1 MLTIYLR
8 KKTLFTWTKAW
19 NPSKRRDKS
28 KRIILSLKICFTTT
42 NLNKRWTR
50 SRFFFISFGFLS
62 IVKKRI
68 LFVLKID
75 VHFPSIV
82 RFLRE
87 GSFSKIVRLLIT
99 FV

>member
-8 KKTLFTWTKAW
+8 KKLYLPVQVKEGTNQRESYLAW
-19 NPSKRRDKS
+19 
-28 KRIILSLKICFTTT
+28 KICFTTT